1 MKSWVRAWR
10 RRKVVRGF
18 SPLRRSRGLKTGT
31 TFDAKP
37 PLLRRVLPAAYDQ
50 RFRIRAHARTDLTR
64 AAPELD
70 FCNGRRL
77 VLDTPD
83 PFPEEEWAV
92 AGLI

>member
-1 MKSWVRAWR
+1 M
-10 RRKVVRGF
+10 
-18 SPLRRSRGLKTGT
+18 
-31 TFDAKP
+31 
-37 PLLRRVLPAAYDQ
+37 LPAAYDQ